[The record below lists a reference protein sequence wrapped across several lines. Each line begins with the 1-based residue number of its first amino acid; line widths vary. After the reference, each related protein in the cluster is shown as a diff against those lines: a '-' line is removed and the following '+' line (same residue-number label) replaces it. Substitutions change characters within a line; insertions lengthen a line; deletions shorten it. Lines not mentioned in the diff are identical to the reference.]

1 MSRLLVITRPAFVSG
16 FQLAGVDAF
25 GAPDVEAAEEMI
37 QEWLTQGER
46 GLVAIDEGILERMDP
61 HVVAQLDDA
70 EQLPY
75 LAIPGGEPLGRE
87 ASRQE
92 RLATMLRRAIGFH
105 ITFKGSEA
113 DSE

>member
-1 MSRLLVITRPAFVSG
+1 MSRLLVITQPALVPG

-25 GAPDVEAAEEMI
+25 GAADVETAEELI
-37 QEWLTQGER
+37 QEWLSKGER
-46 GLVAIDEGILERMDP
+46 GLLAIDEGILQAMDSQ
-61 HVVAQLDDA
+61 VVARLKAA

-75 LAIPGGEPLGRE
+75 LAIPGGEPMGRTV
-87 ASRQE
+87 SRQE

-105 ITFKGSEA
+105 ITFKESEA